1 MEPTVGQPKK
11 RVWLWVVLGGVGL
24 VFVCCFGTAVLGVA
38 SAGAAGANR
47 GVSAS
52 TPRQP
57 SAPRQVQVQVDA
69 LKLWDDYHANEVAA
83 DEVYKGKVLQV
94 SGKVHAI
101 TKDFTGSVVVEL
113 EARNPYMS
121 SHARLDDTQAGTA
134 AKLAKGQ
141 SVVLVCEGDGMVVG
155 MPALSGCIL
164 AK

>member
-1 MEPTVGQPKK
+1 MEPTAAQPKK

-38 SAGAAGANR
+38 SSGAAGSREAR
-47 GVSAS
+47 AA

-57 SAPRQVQVQVDA
+57 SAPRQPQLQIDA

-101 TKDFTGSVVVEL
+101 TKDFTGSVIVEL

-121 SHARLDDTQAGTA
+121 SHARLEDSQAGLA

-141 SVVLVCEGDGMVVG
+141 SIVLVCNGEGMVVG
-155 MPALSGCIL
+155 MPSLSDCVVGP
-164 AK
+164 